1 MRLAFDLPDHDA
13 TDALG
18 AALGALLGAGDTLA
32 LSGDLGAGKTTLARA
47 IARARGI
54 DPALV
59 SSPTFVIV
67 NQYPAARAGE
77 APVVH
82 ADAYRLASPEDLEP
96 LGWDR
101 LADGHAVVLVEW
113 PERIAGA
120 LDAHHTGT
128 LRLAPTGQTAR
139 SATLECP
146 DAWAHRDAF
155 IALRALASDAGAPP
169 PRAPTTCP
177 VTGRPVPADAPT
189 WPFADEQARMA
200 DLYRWFSGQHQIS
213 RPIEQRD
220 IEETE

>member
-1 MRLAFDLPDHDA
+1 MRLAFDLPDLDA

-18 AALGALLGAGDTLA
+18 HALGSLLRAGDTLA
-32 LSGDLGAGKTTLARA
+32 LSGDLGAGKTTLARS

-67 NQYPAARAGE
+67 NQYPAARPGD

-82 ADAYRLASPEDLEP
+82 ADAYRLASPDDLES

-101 LADGHAVVLVEW
+101 LADGHALLLVEW
-113 PERIAGA
+113 PERIADA
-120 LDAHHTGT
+120 LDPRRTAT
-128 LRLAPTGQTAR
+128 LRLAATGRNAR
-139 SATLECP
+139 NATLECP
-146 DAWAHRDAF
+146 DAWADREAF
-155 IALRALASDAGAPP
+155 SALHALAAAPP